1 LTPPT
6 NSINYH
12 FTPTKPQHIA
22 YKKLKPMEKLN
33 EIRDLMKDREDLS
46 YTIINKLIDIL
57 EFQTTEISRLN
68 DKIDRFD
75 NIIE

>member
-1 LTPPT
+1 
-6 NSINYH
+6 
-12 FTPTKPQHIA
+12 
-22 YKKLKPMEKLN
+22 MEKLN

-68 DKIDRFD
+68 GKIDR
-75 NIIE
+75 IKSKIE

>member
-1 LTPPT
+1 
-6 NSINYH
+6 
-12 FTPTKPQHIA
+12 
-22 YKKLKPMEKLN
+22 MEKLN

-57 EFQTTEISRLN
+57 EFQTTEINRLN

>member
-1 LTPPT
+1 
-6 NSINYH
+6 
-12 FTPTKPQHIA
+12 
-22 YKKLKPMEKLN
+22 MEKLN

>member
-12 FTPTKPQHIA
+12 FIPTKPQYIA

-68 DKIDRFD
+68 GKIDR
-75 NIIE
+75 IKSKIE